1 MTVAAILGFGN
12 LVLSSANV
20 IIGFSL
26 FAYILTHTT
35 RNGVGRAYCAL
46 MAFVTAVYI
55 VDVALSGV
63 TTVHA
68 ASNWLRVQWIG
79 IAFMPAA
86 YLHFSDAL
94 LRTTGALSR
103 WRRWQVV
110 GSYLIGLASLFL
122 ALFTDTLV
130 QDATQIDGLFHLQPG
145 PLFWLFAVYYVTISI
160 GGWAR
165 ITLARR
171 RCLTSTSRRRM
182 SYLMLAFVA
191 PAAGVFPYLLVP
203 PTAEFLS
210 ITMIDALTLLGNV
223 GIALM
228 TIVIGYIVAYQGVLL
243 PDRVIKHDLLHYLLR
258 GPLVSILVIGLML
271 LIPRVESILG
281 LPRETILIVAVAG
294 SLVILQLLVDM
305 ANPAIDRLV
314 YRRDRKELIWI
325 QTLSQRLLTTT
336 DLEQVLENTLISL
349 CDLLRT
355 PAGFIVT
362 MQGATLSIK
371 VFCGPREAATEFLN
385 HAAMPALLD
394 SLADS
399 RQDEFISNDDFVPA
413 DGHWLLP
420 LRDRTDQA
428 TLGLLGISTSGPQA
442 DYDNED
448 LAALYDL
455 VHRAEL
461 ALEDIR
467 LQQRIFGLLQGLGN
481 EIDRIQEW
489 RSQPL
494 YSGEAQT
501 LQHLELNPV
510 HTPGFVQSVRDA
522 LGQYWGGP
530 RLSQSPLRHMRIVEE
545 RLDANDN
552 VPAKAIRAVLQEAI
566 ERLRPAGER
575 SATASE
581 WVIYNILDFKYIQ
594 GQRIRDITRRMAM
607 SDSDYYRKQRVA
619 IEQVAET
626 LTQMEQTVQTRG
638 AGEAPARPAHD
649 EPHQRSVST
658 DPSRRTNG

>member
-243 PDRVIKHDLLHYLLR
+243 PDRVIKH
-258 GPLVSILVIGLML
+258 
-271 LIPRVESILG
+271 E
-281 LPRETILIVAVAG
+281 
-294 SLVILQLLVDM
+294 
-305 ANPAIDRLV
+305 
-314 YRRDRKELIWI
+314 DRKS
-325 QTLSQRLLTTT
+325 TRL
-336 DLEQVLENTLISL
+336 NS
-349 CDLLRT
+349 
-355 PAGFIVT
+355 
-362 MQGATLSIK
+362 S
-371 VFCGPREAATEFLN
+371 
-385 HAAMPALLD
+385 
-394 SLADS
+394 
-399 RQDEFISNDDFVPA
+399 
-413 DGHWLLP
+413 
-420 LRDRTDQA
+420 
-428 TLGLLGISTSGPQA
+428 
-442 DYDNED
+442 
-448 LAALYDL
+448 
-455 VHRAEL
+455 
-461 ALEDIR
+461 
-467 LQQRIFGLLQGLGN
+467 
-481 EIDRIQEW
+481 
-489 RSQPL
+489 
-494 YSGEAQT
+494 
-501 LQHLELNPV
+501 
-510 HTPGFVQSVRDA
+510 HT
-522 LGQYWGGP
+522 
-530 RLSQSPLRHMRIVEE
+530 
-545 RLDANDN
+545 
-552 VPAKAIRAVLQEAI
+552 
-566 ERLRPAGER
+566 
-575 SATASE
+575 
-581 WVIYNILDFKYIQ
+581 
-594 GQRIRDITRRMAM
+594 
-607 SDSDYYRKQRVA
+607 
-619 IEQVAET
+619 
-626 LTQMEQTVQTRG
+626 
-638 AGEAPARPAHD
+638 
-649 EPHQRSVST
+649 
-658 DPSRRTNG
+658 